1 MTASVFRAARFW
13 GQLLWRVGVF
23 QTVRVDEKASELVRE
38 GGRKRGREEESGACE
53 EEGGSFR
60 QPHWTTLTHCSLSF
74 LL

>member
-1 MTASVFRAARFW
+1 M
-13 GQLLWRVGVF
+13 F